1 VSQLDRHRAELTRL
15 ETQLETRSAEADR
28 LADEASRRG
37 ADLGDTWSVLAARHR
52 ADLAETDRIIA
63 DIERQLQAMAGAATD
78 EEVAAR
84 TEVAQAESAVAA
96 ATRRRD
102 HLQTEAQQA
111 RDAAI
116 EASTT
121 LAGVRARARELDV
134 HQVWESALQ
143 SSSALSLD
151 AWASTLAA
159 AEARRDACKLE
170 KDELRQQLD
179 QLVAE
184 RNTAIL
190 GARTAVEAA
199 ETRARATRMRCDE
212 LQRDLRAIADQR
224 NDIQAALAEMRVRI
238 ASNNTEAIAQT
249 IASLRD
255 EIAVLEGSVGNFDA
269 GVISDN

>member
-1 VSQLDRHRAELTRL
+1 
-15 ETQLETRSAEADR
+15 
-28 LADEASRRG
+28 
-37 ADLGDTWSVLAARHR
+37 
-52 ADLAETDRIIA
+52 
-63 DIERQLQAMAGAATD
+63 
-78 EEVAAR
+78 
-84 TEVAQAESAVAA
+84 
-96 ATRRRD
+96 
-102 HLQTEAQQA
+102 
-111 RDAAI
+111 
-116 EASTT
+116 
-121 LAGVRARARELDV
+121 
-134 HQVWESALQ
+134 VWESALQ

-269 GVISDN
+269 GDLERHRQTVHRLTSQLRDPRTISRRRAAHSSRSAGQWCGSVNEISRWRSSKPSITSTRSKSSSTRGSSSSMPCGHPRPAKVPTSDERLPARSAAGFASSRVAGTDTLSSVLTSKRTVSRPPVVFATSARCRPVLRTS